1 MVRVSGLSGLKFS
14 FSLSAEANFDGI
26 EELFGTLESEAILEA
41 EPQVQV
47 EESAPT
53 PESPLSLLFGRC
65 SITDRSSKLSINLQ
79 KRDLYAALALI
90 IKASLL

>member
-1 MVRVSGLSGLKFS
+1 MVRVSGLSGLEFS
-14 FSLSAEANFDGI
+14 FSLSTEANFDGI

-53 PESPLSLLFGRC
+53 PESPRSLLFGRC
-65 SITDRSSKLSINLQ
+65 SMTDRSSKLSINLQ
-79 KRDLYAALALI
+79 KRDLYAELALI